1 MKKIIFAM
9 LIVFTIMLNCSCSS
23 DDDGNS
29 LNNNSISTVV
39 KTMNSGT
46 WKITKYIDSEI
57 NETAEFLNYNFT
69 FTENNILMA
78 NKGADEIMGSWLV
91 VSNSANG
98 DDSSSNL
105 GFIISFSGPDNFLK
119 LTDDWEIKSS
129 TPNKL
134 ELIDVSGGNGGTDY
148 LTFEKN

>member
-1 MKKIIFAM
+1 
-9 LIVFTIMLNCSCSS
+9 
-23 DDDGNS
+23 
-29 LNNNSISTVV
+29 
-39 KTMNSGT
+39 MNLGT

-57 NETAEFLNYNFT
+57 NETSEFLNYNFT

-78 NKGADEIMGSWLV
+78 NKGTDEIMGSWLV

-105 GFIISFSGPDNFLK
+105 GFIISFSGPDNFLE

-129 TPNKL
+129 TSNKL
-134 ELIDVSGGNGGTDY
+134 ELIDVSGGNGETDY